1 MICLI
6 YGRSCGLAAKLCRP
20 GPHCGLHCHGFF
32 AALELGTVSLPCSM
46 QWVLFGVVA
55 WGVRVIPLS
64 PPPQGAFQCMLLQAE
79 GRSEYVSPMGF
90 PSGAYALGSHSATG
104 PSWLGSHWLWLLG
117 AFRGVGRALQP
128 ELSMTNRRELRW
140 QDESVHESLATHPG
154 LQPTNQPGWTRNV
167 RMLLIKKL

>member
-1 MICLI
+1 
-6 YGRSCGLAAKLCRP
+6 
-20 GPHCGLHCHGFF
+20 
-32 AALELGTVSLPCSM
+32 M

-55 WGVRVIPLS
+55 WGVRVIPLR
-64 PPPQGAFQCMLLQAE
+64 PPPQGAFQCMLSQAV

-104 PSWLGSHWLWLLG
+104 PSWLGSHWLCLLG
-117 AFRGVGRALQP
+117 AFRGVCRALQP

-154 LQPTNQPGWTRNV
+154 LQPTNQPTW
-167 RMLLIKKL
+167 LLQDQDQDAQKLSP

>member
-1 MICLI
+1 
-6 YGRSCGLAAKLCRP
+6 
-20 GPHCGLHCHGFF
+20 
-32 AALELGTVSLPCSM
+32 M

-64 PPPQGAFQCMLLQAE
+64 PPPQGAFQCMLSQAE

-90 PSGAYALGSHSATG
+90 PSGANALGSHSAPG
-104 PSWLGSHWLWLLG
+104 PSWSGSHWLCLLG

-154 LQPTNQPGWTRNV
+154 LQLSTLPSLNIDLGGLSDLYSKRSIFLSDAP
-167 RMLLIKKL
+167 L